1 MNRTMY
7 ALKIGVITFL
17 VFCTIRFFWT
27 EFNHFFDQVLFAS
40 IVSVLTVCISLF
52 LIGKP
57 ES

>member
-1 MNRTMY
+1 MNRTIY

-17 VFCTIRFFWT
+17 VLCTVRFFWT
-27 EFNHFFDQVLFAS
+27 ELDHFFDTILFAL
-40 IVSVLTVCISLF
+40 IVSVLTVCMSLF